1 LDAVEVK
8 VCVGVEVDD
17 LVFLTVPVIVKVP
30 LIVCVRGGVLVDDM
44 ETLEVLD
51 CA

>member
-1 LDAVEVK
+1 MEVK

-17 LVFLTVPVIVKVP
+17 LVFLTVPVTVKVP
-30 LIVCVRGGVLVDDM
+30 LIVCVRGDVCVDDT
-44 ETLEVLD
+44 ETVEVLE